1 MKSIISKIPTVLI
14 IYIYTTLVIKTGQD
28 RNKEA
33 IFIFLLSLAGRKKE
47 EKKLTYTLYS
57 EGSMDSCLNF
67 FLPVP

>member
-1 MKSIISKIPTVLI
+1 MKSIIFKIPTVLI
-14 IYIYTTLVIKTGQD
+14 IYIPLVIKTGQD

-33 IFIFLLSLAGRKKE
+33 IFIFYFPWQEERKKK
-47 EKKLTYTLYS
+47 KKLTYTLYS